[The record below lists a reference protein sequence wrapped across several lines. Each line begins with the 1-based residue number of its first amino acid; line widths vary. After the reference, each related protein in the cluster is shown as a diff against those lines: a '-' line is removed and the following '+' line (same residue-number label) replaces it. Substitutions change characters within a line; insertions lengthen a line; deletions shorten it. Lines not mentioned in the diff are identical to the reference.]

1 MAQRRN
7 VLLIETS
14 RDTQSSIGTL
24 LRGTP
29 FKLSAYSDRW
39 AAFRAMKRS
48 RKFDIVLIDQDM
60 AQIGYEQAL
69 FPSMLRHLNKDMS
82 VIVLSEDFPVKKDS
96 VLISNGFRNFI
107 SKAELDSKLLPTL
120 RSQAPQALSGPTRR
134 SRQKAS
140 PRQTRKT
147 SRKTKRSALSLQ
159 KN

>member
-14 RDTQSSIGTL
+14 RNTQSSIDTL

-48 RKFDIVLIDQDM
+48 KKFDIVLIDKDM

-69 FPSMLRHLNKDMS
+69 FPSMLQHLKKDMK
-82 VIVLSEDFPVKKDS
+82 VVVLSEDFPVKKDR
-96 VLISNGFRNFI
+96 VLVSNGFRNFL

-120 RSQAPQALSGPTRR
+120 RSQTSPDISEPTKR
-134 SRQKAS
+134 SKQKAS
-140 PRQTRKT
+140 PRQKRKS
-147 SRKTKRSALSLQ
+147 SRKTRRSALSLQ
-159 KN
+159 